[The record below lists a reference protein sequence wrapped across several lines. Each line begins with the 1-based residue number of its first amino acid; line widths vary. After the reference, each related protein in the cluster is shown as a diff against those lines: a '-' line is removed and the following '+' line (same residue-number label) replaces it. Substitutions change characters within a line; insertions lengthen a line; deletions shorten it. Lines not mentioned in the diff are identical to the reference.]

1 MLYDRHPEQSGC
13 RFCIGRVWDLSSVP
27 RGSVCIQ
34 AAIPRFRRLKSHF
47 CHPESSLSS
56 PALGCVAHA
65 GVVLSCS
72 LGIFSFTVACLP
84 STAVM
89 CRDESH
95 GVERKPWASEGSSAE
110 RGVQNRRISIIR
122 NQRSTLTRGYHAG
135 IFSIRSVFGAD
146 FACVEEPAGR
156 LDAAA

>member
-1 MLYDRHPEQSGC
+1 MPVFHWARMG
-13 RFCIGRVWDLSSVP
+13 FVIGSP
-27 RGSVCIQ
+27 RGGLYPSRYTPIS
-34 AAIPRFRRLKSHF
+34 AIEVSF

-72 LGIFSFTVACLP
+72 LDIFSFTVACLP

>member
-1 MLYDRHPEQSGC
+1 MTGTRSNPGAGFALGRMG
-13 RFCIGRVWDLSSVP
+13 FVIGSP
-27 RGSVCIQ
+27 RGSLYSSRYTPIL
-34 AAIPRFRRLKSHF
+34 AIEVSF
-47 CHPESSLSS
+47 CRPESSLFL
-56 PALGCVAHA
+56 PCPRMHCTCGRCVP
-65 GVVLSCS
+65 GCS

-84 STAVM
+84 STVVM

-95 GVERKPWASEGSSAE
+95 GVERKPRASEGSSAE
-110 RGVQNRRISIIR
+110 RGVQNRRISTIR

>member
-1 MLYDRHPEQSGC
+1 MTGTRSKPGAGFALGRMG
-13 RFCIGRVWDLSSVP
+13 FVIGSP
-27 RGSVCIQ
+27 RGSLYPSRYTPIS
-34 AAIPRFRRLKSHF
+34 AIEVSF
-47 CHPESSLSS
+47 CHWESLLPPLPSD
-56 PALGCVAHA
+56 ALHMR

-72 LGIFSFTVACLP
+72 LGIFSFTVTCLP

-95 GVERKPWASEGSSAE
+95 VAERKPRASEESPAE
-110 RGVQNRRISIIR
+110 RDIKNRRISTIR
-122 NQRSTLTRGYHAG
+122 NQRSTLTREYHAG

-156 LDAAA
+156 LTDAAA